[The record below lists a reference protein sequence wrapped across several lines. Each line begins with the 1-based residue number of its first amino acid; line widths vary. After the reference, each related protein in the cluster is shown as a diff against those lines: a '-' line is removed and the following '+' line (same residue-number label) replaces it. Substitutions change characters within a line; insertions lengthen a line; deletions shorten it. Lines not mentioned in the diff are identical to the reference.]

1 MNRYWHVVDGSA
13 RTPSGGTH
21 RTVATRRSAPPHTLS
36 VEERFEA
43 ILVLERLRDET
54 PSALLHEA
62 ADRAIAS
69 MEGPDRAGSARPA
82 DRR

>member
-1 MNRYWHVVDGSA
+1 MNRYWHVADTSA

-21 RTVATRRSAPPHTLS
+21 RATGTRRSGPPHTLS
-36 VEERFEA
+36 VQERSEV

-54 PSALLHEA
+54 PSAVLHEA

-69 MEGPDRAGSARPA
+69 MEEPGRAGCSGPPEGR
-82 DRR
+82 